1 MCPWLNSSS
10 CKGFACV
17 HWFSRM
23 ASLHSISP
31 RWLANCAYTHISE
44 RIHKESGYSWRT
56 VLSCV
61 KQRTEEKE
69 SQNELDGRKKKR
81 DEMTRQSRSGRSVNE
96 DEEGL
101 TTRKREKWDRKEG
114 REEERCIKWVGATI
128 VVQEREK
135 KKFSWPRRPCRCRSC
150 ERSPGTYCPARRP
163 TTQHLYFLAFSFL
176 LSLLLLFSLSSAL
189 FSLFASTTYS
199 FGLRNHV
206 HDTIFTLT
214 CLF

>member
-1 MCPWLNSSS
+1 
-10 CKGFACV
+10 
-17 HWFSRM
+17 M

-61 KQRTEEKE
+61 KQRTGEKE

-101 TTRKREKWDRKEG
+101 TERERERNETEKKEG
-114 REEERCIKWVGATI
+114 R
-128 VVQEREK
+128 K
-135 KKFSWPRRPCRCRSC
+135 KD
-150 ERSPGTYCPARRP
+150 A
-163 TTQHLYFLAFSFL
+163 
-176 LSLLLLFSLSSAL
+176 
-189 FSLFASTTYS
+189 
-199 FGLRNHV
+199 
-206 HDTIFTLT
+206 
-214 CLF
+214 